1 MLAALCCVV
10 LSFVGCVD
18 DQNRQN
24 GKNGAGKEDVFS
36 YEIVVRVGGREFSA
50 LLEDSAAARGLLS
63 LLPLTAEMNDMP
75 AKSIYL
81 PRSLPENAFKPDEIK
96 AGDLMLW
103 GSGCLVLFYE
113 DFSASYSYTRLG
125 RLVETAG
132 LAEALGKDGVR
143 VVFDLKA

>member
-1 MLAALCCVV
+1 MF
-10 LSFVGCVD
+10 FVGCVD

-50 LLEDSAAARGLLS
+50 LLEDSAAARGTLS

-75 AKSIYL
+75 REKYFYL
-81 PRSLPENAFKPDEIK
+81 PRTLPENAFKPDEIK

-125 RLVETAG
+125 RLVKTAG
-132 LAEALGKDGVR
+132 LVEALGKDGVR
-143 VVFDLKA
+143 VVFALKA